1 MPFHAASAGS
11 TASARLGATG
21 RAAGPCQKAHQIESA
36 LQYLDGDLQLSSSFS
51 NGEPT
56 QGAVVRLLNADGTPG
71 QELGRTDADGR
82 LNLDLSSV
90 GNGTVDLQVD
100 GGPGHRD
107 YLELPVQDGEVNL
120 NEVVV
125 LPFSLVMVGLLVS
138 VRRRTTEPRMATST
152 GSDALDRM
160 VERLGAPPIQSA
172 ATSTCSG
179 WPRSSPM
186 PAEEQTDDIKVKGC
200 VSQVFVRVPSM
211 RE

>member
-1 MPFHAASAGS
+1 MGS
-11 TASARLGATG
+11 TDRPFMLRLQAPLLLLSTVLHNTLLEP
-21 RAAGPCQKAHQIESA
+21 AKAHQIESA

-107 YLELPVQDGEVNL
+107 YLELPVQNGEVDL

-138 VRRRTTEPRMATST
+138 VRRRN
-152 GSDALDRM
+152 D
-160 VERLGAPPIQSA
+160 
-172 ATSTCSG
+172 
-179 WPRSSPM
+179 
-186 PAEEQTDDIKVKGC
+186 
-200 VSQVFVRVPSM
+200 
-211 RE
+211 

>member
-1 MPFHAASAGS
+1 MGSIDRHSMLRLLAPLVLLSSVLHSAVL
-11 TASARLGATG
+11 APA
-21 RAAGPCQKAHQIESA
+21 KAHQIESA

-82 LNLDLSSV
+82 LSLDLRTV

-107 YLELPVQDGEVNL
+107 YLELPVHDGEVNL

-125 LPFSLVMVGLLVS
+125 FPFSLVLVGLLVS
-138 VRRRTTEPRMATST
+138 VRRR
-152 GSDALDRM
+152 
-160 VERLGAPPIQSA
+160 
-172 ATSTCSG
+172 
-179 WPRSSPM
+179 
-186 PAEEQTDDIKVKGC
+186 DD
-200 VSQVFVRVPSM
+200 
-211 RE
+211 